1 MGKKQQQR
9 EIRKQKQAE
18 AGRKATTKRYV
29 WMGLAALVALVL
41 LVTIIRYFTAAS
53 PPTVTEVTAGDRIKG
68 NPDAALTLVK
78 FSDFQC
84 PACRAQHNSIKQ
96 IWPAIKGSVRF
107 VYRHFP
113 LTNIHPHAVQAA
125 RYSEAAGKQGKF
137 WELHDLFFERQRQ
150 WTSSKDITP
159 VFDGYAKELGLD
171 VARLK
176 ADADSQEVRNKVA
189 LDAQSARSARAAS
202 TPTLFLN
209 GKLLRN
215 VRDANNLRTAI
226 KDALKSGG

>member
-18 AGRKATTKRYV
+18 AERKATTKRYI
-29 WMGLAALVALVL
+29 WMGLAALVAITL
-41 LVTIIRYFTAAS
+41 LVAVFRYFAA
-53 PPTVTEVTAGDRIKG
+53 PTPATVTEVTTADRIKG

-84 PACRAQHNSIKQ
+84 PACRTQHNSIKQ

-125 RYSEAAGKQGKF
+125 RYAEAAGKQGKF
-137 WELHDLFFERQRQ
+137 WELHDLFFERQRS

-159 VFDGYAKELGLD
+159 IFDGYVKELGLD
-171 VARLK
+171 LEQLK
-176 ADADSQEVRNKVA
+176 ADADSKEIRDKVGQ
-189 LDAQSARSARAAS
+189 DAQSARAARAAS

-215 VRDANNLRTAI
+215 VRTPDNLRAAI
-226 KDALKSGG
+226 KEALRTGG